1 MITNPHTLA
10 ESVSLHDTCHDAV
23 YFEYSFNL
31 THMLQSRDRINRL
44 GLPENQ
50 YTQYYYLVLK
60 SINPDEDSID
70 LKTYNR
76 LEEKKDI
83 MLKSIE
89 GELVESINFDIIDD
103 IKTILGKD

>member
-1 MITNPHTLA
+1 
-10 ESVSLHDTCHDAV
+10 
-23 YFEYSFNL
+23 
-31 THMLQSRDRINRL
+31 MLQSRDRINRL
-44 GLPENQ
+44 CLLENQ

-103 IKTILGKD
+103 IKAILGKD

>member
-1 MITNPHTLA
+1 
-10 ESVSLHDTCHDAV
+10 
-23 YFEYSFNL
+23 
-31 THMLQSRDRINRL
+31 MLQSRDIINRL

-103 IKTILGKD
+103 IKAILGKD

>member
-1 MITNPHTLA
+1 
-10 ESVSLHDTCHDAV
+10 
-23 YFEYSFNL
+23 
-31 THMLQSRDRINRL
+31 MLQSRDRINRL

-83 MLKSIE
+83 MLKSTE

-103 IKTILGKD
+103 IKAILGKD